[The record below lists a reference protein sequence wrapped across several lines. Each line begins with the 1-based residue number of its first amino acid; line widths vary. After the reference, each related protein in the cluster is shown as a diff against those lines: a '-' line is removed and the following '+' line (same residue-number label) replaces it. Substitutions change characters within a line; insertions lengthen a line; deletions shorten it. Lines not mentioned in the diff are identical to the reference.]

1 MLDKLNAIEAKYSQ
15 IEARLGASET
25 YNDPELVAKLNKEQ
39 AELQPLVE
47 VFRTY
52 RRALDAKAQAEEMMA
67 DPELKELAQEEY
79 QAALETLPQ
88 LEKELQIL
96 LLPRDPNDGKN
107 VIVEIR
113 AGVGGEEAALFAHSL
128 FRMYSMYAE
137 SKRWHTEV
145 DSASETELGGVKEIV
160 FTIEGDG
167 AWSRFKFESGVH
179 RVQRVPETESGGRVH
194 TSTVTVAGVSASAG
208 SCPGRRR

>member
-167 AWSRFKFESGVH
+167 ACSRFKFESGVH
-179 RVQRVPETESGGRVH
+179 RVQRLPET
-194 TSTVTVAGVSASAG
+194 
-208 SCPGRRR
+208 

>member
-52 RRALDAKAQAEEMMA
+52 RRTLDAKVQAEEMMA

-113 AGVGGEEAALFAHSL
+113 AGVGGEEAG
-128 FRMYSMYAE
+128 
-137 SKRWHTEV
+137 V
-145 DSASETELGGVKEIV
+145 DIK
-160 FTIEGDG
+160 
-167 AWSRFKFESGVH
+167 SGVMIVSNGFH
-179 RVQRVPETESGGRVH
+179 LTRARMLAGRAGFENISTLAAPSSHVPSRLKMYIREPLALVKSFVLDR
-194 TSTVTVAGVSASAG
+194 
-208 SCPGRRR
+208 